1 MFQHGFI
8 LTDRI
13 AVSSRHIDISCR
25 HGGPSLGRGKE
36 LNASVVRCLWP
47 TRYQDHG
54 RMRCAILSGQWGDIC
69 WQRLARASPGLA
81 QVRLNQQG
89 LGQRANWAF
98 RNPSPWSFWKVSWPT
113 NPASIQPLFPGIRP
127 RCARLARPSTL
138 EPKVP
143 EGGTAVWRIHFCIH
157 SRPQYRACFVGDS
170 RIPRQG
176 STCTAAAAMLAR
188 YSNRR
193 FRGNEMAPDRTAAI
207 GQVGFA
213 AGSSVASNAT
223 RG

>member
-1 MFQHGFI
+1 MFQHGFT

-13 AVSSRHIDISCR
+13 AASSGHIDTSCR
-25 HGGPSLGRGKE
+25 HGGPSLERGKG

-69 WQRLARASPGLA
+69 WQRLAGASPGLA

-113 NPASIQPLFPGIRP
+113 NPASIQPIVPRYSSSSLCQALITGTEGPGRWYGGMAYPFLYPFPASISRLL
-127 RCARLARPSTL
+127 RRRFQNAQARFYLYSGGYAR
-138 EPKVP
+138 
-143 EGGTAVWRIHFCIH
+143 
-157 SRPQYRACFVGDS
+157 SRLQQA
-170 RIPRQG
+170 IPRQ
-176 STCTAAAAMLAR
+176 
-188 YSNRR
+188 
-193 FRGNEMAPDRTAAI
+193 
-207 GQVGFA
+207 
-213 AGSSVASNAT
+213 
-223 RG
+223 